1 MEIIVP
7 EFVSEQNIMYGRRP
21 FVGRQEFSGS
31 RREGGGISSESL
43 QKFYAGRNWF
53 STDKSC
59 TSATRET
66 VVKVPSATRE
76 TVVEV
81 PSATRETVVEV
92 PSATR
97 ETEVEVPSATRET
110 VVEVPSA
117 TRETVVEVLS
127 ATRKTVVEVPPVER
141 ELQELAQDPVEHQ
154 EKSGCQEGASQYQSG
169 GVEPGWLVNFST
181 PTIQHSFRV
190 HRSNNGGEGH
200 AVKEIHVGTQ
210 ATKDVTE
217 AGPYDNCIED
227 GYNERHDQDFID
239 QTEGLRVTLVITTPE
254 PVPQSVPKPVAQPVP
269 QSVPQSVVLK
279 TPKFMETTLPE
290 CWMGRLL
297 PLKNVYKYN
306 HLEYI
311 EKKHKVVIQVK
322 SVQKLNMMWMCN
334 VCFLRY

>member
-43 QKFYAGRNWF
+43 LKFYAGRNWF

-66 VVKVPSATRE
+66 VVEVPSATRKTVVEAPSSTRE

-81 PSATRETVVEV
+81 PRV
-92 PSATR
+92 
-97 ETEVEVPSATRET
+97 
-110 VVEVPSA
+110 
-117 TRETVVEVLS
+117 
-127 ATRKTVVEVPPVER
+127 KR

-154 EKSGCQEGASQYQSG
+154 EKSGCQEGASQHQSD

-190 HRSNNGGEGH
+190 HRNNNGGH
-200 AVKEIHVGTQ
+200 
-210 ATKDVTE
+210 
-217 AGPYDNCIED
+217 
-227 GYNERHDQDFID
+227 NEPHNQDLID
-239 QTEGLRVTLVITTPE
+239 QTEGLRVTLVITSPE
-254 PVPQSVPKPVAQPVP
+254 SVPQSVPKPVAQPVP
-269 QSVPQSVVLK
+269 ESVPQSVVLQ
-279 TPKFMETTLPE
+279 TPKFMETTMPE

-311 EKKHKVVIQVK
+311 EKKHKVVIQVMR
-322 SVQKLNMMWMCN
+322 VQKLNMMCN
-334 VCFLRY
+334 VCFVRY

>member
-43 QKFYAGRNWF
+43 LKFYAGRSWF
-53 STDKSC
+53 YMDKSSP
-59 TSATRET
+59 SATMET
-66 VVKVPSATRE
+66 VVEVPSATRE

-97 ETEVEVPSATRET
+97 KTVVEAPSSTRET
-110 VVEVPSA
+110 VVEVP
-117 TRETVVEVLS
+117 RV
-127 ATRKTVVEVPPVER
+127 KR
-141 ELQELAQDPVEHQ
+141 ELQEFAQDPVEHQ
-154 EKSGCQEGASQYQSG
+154 EKSGCQEGASQHQSD

-190 HRSNNGGEGH
+190 HRNNNGGH
-200 AVKEIHVGTQ
+200 
-210 ATKDVTE
+210 
-217 AGPYDNCIED
+217 
-227 GYNERHDQDFID
+227 NEPHNQDLID
-239 QTEGLRVTLVITTPE
+239 QTEGLRVTLVITSPE
-254 PVPQSVPKPVAQPVP
+254 SVPQSVPKPVAQPVP
-269 QSVPQSVVLK
+269 ESVPQSVVLQ
-279 TPKFMETTLPE
+279 TPKFMETTMPE

-311 EKKHKVVIQVK
+311 EKKHKVVIQVMR
-322 SVQKLNMMWMCN
+322 VTKLKMMCN
-334 VCFLRY
+334 VCFVRY

>member
-43 QKFYAGRNWF
+43 LKFYAGRSWF
-53 STDKSC
+53 YMDKSSP
-59 TSATRET
+59 SATMET
-66 VVKVPSATRE
+66 VVEVSHATMETVVEVPSATMETVVEVPSATRE

-97 ETEVEVPSATRET
+97 KTVVEAPSSTRET
-110 VVEVPSA
+110 VVEVP
-117 TRETVVEVLS
+117 RV
-127 ATRKTVVEVPPVER
+127 KR

-154 EKSGCQEGASQYQSG
+154 EKSGCQEGASQHQSD

-190 HRSNNGGEGH
+190 HRNNNGGH
-200 AVKEIHVGTQ
+200 
-210 ATKDVTE
+210 
-217 AGPYDNCIED
+217 
-227 GYNERHDQDFID
+227 NEPHNQDLID
-239 QTEGLRVTLVITTPE
+239 QTEGLRVTLVITSPE
-254 PVPQSVPKPVAQPVP
+254 SVPQSVPKPVVQPVP
-269 QSVPQSVVLK
+269 QSVPQSVVIK
-279 TPKFMETTLPE
+279 TPKFMETTMPE